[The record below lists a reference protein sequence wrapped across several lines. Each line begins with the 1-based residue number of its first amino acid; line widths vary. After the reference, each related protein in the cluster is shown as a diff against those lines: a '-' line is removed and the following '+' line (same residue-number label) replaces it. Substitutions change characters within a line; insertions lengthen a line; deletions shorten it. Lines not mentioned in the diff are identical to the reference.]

1 MRTIGFAGIV
11 LAACLSLPQP
21 ARSADVP
28 GGKSTK
34 AALPV
39 SVKATVGVFDFAS
52 DNDWYRVVLRPDTDY
67 SVSVRQMP
75 DRHFVNMIAVR
86 LRDATGRVLASDV
99 FDAGDKDTDD
109 EGFTYHTRRGGLY
122 FLEYEAQLADVGA
135 KYAARVAGDCRDGIK
150 TGCSLLVGRTHHG
163 LIAYQA
169 DADWFRTTLTA
180 GARYDIGLLRTGGTG
195 PSVAGYVA
203 DSRGNLVL
211 DGLGGGAKRFVPAAS
226 GTYYVAVVSGDS
238 YYGDVLYSLRI
249 ANAGPPP

>member
-1 MRTIGFAGIV
+1 M
-11 LAACLSLPQP
+11 
-21 ARSADVP
+21 
-28 GGKSTK
+28 
-34 AALPV
+34 